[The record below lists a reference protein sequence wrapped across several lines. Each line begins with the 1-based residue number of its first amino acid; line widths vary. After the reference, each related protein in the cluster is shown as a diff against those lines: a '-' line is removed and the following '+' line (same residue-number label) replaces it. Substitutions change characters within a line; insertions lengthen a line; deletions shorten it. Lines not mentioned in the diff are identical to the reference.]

1 MTLGPTTGAA
11 NVIVDTTF
19 NTRLQPTNIQANS
32 GALLSLAYDYCLM
45 DCTKNNGNV
54 LKQTISFTGFSEA
67 QTYSYD
73 ALNRLQQA
81 QTPVWT
87 QKNGY
92 DAWGNRWVSQQTNL
106 WPLSSLTPQGTD
118 TSSSWF
124 DTNKNQISSWSYDH
138 GNLLTAGVNGLT
150 YDGENRIT
158 ARTNAPNSTQYG
170 YDAQGQRITK
180 TELLSG
186 QVQSTTVFVY
196 DGQGQLT
203 AEYGSSTDTGRSY
216 LIGDALG
223 STRLIVGAT
232 GAVKARYDYLP
243 FGEEIWA
250 TYGGRTTAQKYRD
263 AATFDQPDGT
273 TAMKF
278 TGKERDSETGLDY
291 FGARY
296 FSGAQGRFTSA
307 DKPFADQN
315 VFDPQSWNLYTY
327 VRNNPVRFVD
337 RTGSQAQGELAV
349 WMARHEPELA
359 AAARAIMI
367 AKDVHSFGAAIKE
380 VVWGSANPSEKIQR
394 AIENDN
400 VGIATEGIIA
410 ELIAQQG
417 FRSDIVDV
425 DVKIKDPTNPSQ
437 LLTQLDVLMKYAII
451 EIKSGKDVVS
461 PRQIKRQLSFGRPVL
476 VFAPEATAY
485 DLSEIQRLGAH
496 GYTSL
501 DLLVK
506 SLENIKRE
514 SVKSELKPFDPKKW
528 KMPE

>member
-1 MTLGPTTGAA
+1 MG
-11 NVIVDTTF
+11 
-19 NTRLQPTNIQANS
+19 
-32 GALLSLAYDYCLM
+32 LAYDYCLT

-138 GNLLTAGVNGLT
+138 GNLLNAGVNGLT

-170 YDAQGQRITK
+170 YDAEGQRITK

-196 DGQGQLT
+196 DGQGQLA
-203 AEYGSSTDTGRSY
+203 AEYGSSTDIGRSY

-273 TAMKF
+273 TGMKF
-278 TGKERDSETGLDY
+278 TAQLRDAETGLDW
-291 FGARY
+291 FNTRY
-296 FSGAQGRFTSA
+296 MSSAQGRFTS
-307 DKPFADQN
+307 PDQPIIDQ
-315 VFDPQSWNLYTY
+315 FPQHPQSWNMYSY
-327 VRNNPVRFVD
+327 GRNNPLKYTD
-337 RTGSQAQGELAV
+337 PTGQAVQVCANDESGKQTCV
-349 WMARHEPELA
+349 VMSDPQYA
-359 AAARAIMI
+359 AAIAGNNPGVNAPAAGATAGPGGGLAIGGAITCGGAVCGSATYQEESMQDTTGDLVAI
-367 AKDVHSFGAAIKE
+367 GQFGA
-380 VVWGSANPSEKIQR
+380 SLPSLVRGGASLGQSLAR
-394 AIENDN
+394 
-400 VGIATEGIIA
+400 GIAGFFSKEAGAVAKVTVQDILQGAVREGGSRTEIYSKPGGF
-410 ELIAQQG
+410 AQAT
-417 FRSDIVDV
+417 
-425 DVKIKDPTNPSQ
+425 KDF
-437 LLTQLDVLMKYAII
+437 
-451 EIKSGKDVVS
+451 E
-461 PRQIKRQLSFGRPVL
+461 
-476 VFAPEATAY
+476 
-485 DLSEIQRLGAH
+485 
-496 GYTSL
+496 SL
-501 DLLVK
+501 
-506 SLENIKRE
+506 
-514 SVKSELKPFDPKKW
+514 
-528 KMPE
+528 